1 MWYNVHTIV
10 KKMEHKK
17 MPRYTDYFRGRPLN
31 SYPDDYTVIDIE
43 TTGFDPI
50 RNKITEISA
59 VKYRCN
65 RKVDE
70 YVTFVAINEKIPDQ
84 ITKLT
89 GITNDMLEGAPSIA
103 DALKGFLSFIGEDIL
118 IGHNVTFDL
127 SFLGAACEACFSL
140 ELKNNYVDVLRI
152 ANEKLPFLS
161 SHKQVVVAKYFG
173 IRTEGSHRALTDC
186 EICNGCYQKLKELSV
201 GLYDAPM
208 KQVALYTS
216 TNARL
221 AKPFSGKRFFFIGVM
236 SNWYVNDMKNI
247 VRALGGIIE
256 DTVTDA
262 VDIVIAGTAD
272 ENVLGSEAFK
282 KVLELKKEDNSLA
295 LIKDEVF
302 VKTLLARNFAV
313 TQAESEEEQM
323 GLF

>member
-1 MWYNVHTIV
+1 MT
-10 KKMEHKK
+10 
-17 MPRYTDYFRGRPLN
+17 RYSDYFRGKSLN
-31 SYPDDYTVIDIE
+31 LYPDDYTIVDIE

-50 RNKITEISA
+50 SNKITEISA

-65 RKVDE
+65 RKIDE
-70 YVTFVAINEKIPDQ
+70 YVTFVAINEKIPDR

-89 GITNDMLEGAPSIA
+89 GITNDMLEGAPNIS
-103 DALKGFLSFIGEDIL
+103 DALKGFIEFIGEDIL
-118 IGHNVTFDL
+118 IGHNVAFDL
-127 SFLGAACEACFSL
+127 AFLGAACEDCLSL
-140 ELKNNYVDVLRI
+140 ELKNNYVDVLKI
-152 ANEKLPFLS
+152 ANEKLPFLD
-161 SHKQVVVAKYFG
+161 SHKQIVVAKYFG
-173 IRTEGSHRALTDC
+173 IKTEGSHRALTDC
-186 EICNGCYQKLKELSV
+186 EICNACYQKLKELSV
-201 GLYDAPM
+201 GLYDVPM

-295 LIKDEVF
+295 LIKDAVF

-313 TQAESEEEQM
+313 TQAESEEEQI

>member
-1 MWYNVHTIV
+1 
-10 KKMEHKK
+10 
-17 MPRYTDYFRGRPLN
+17 MPRYTDFFKGKPLYT
-31 SYPDDYTVIDIE
+31 YPDEYIIVDIE

-50 RNKITEISA
+50 SNKITEISA

-70 YVTFVAINEKIPDQ
+70 YVTFVAINERIPDR

-89 GITNDMLEGAPSIA
+89 GITNEMLEGAPGLSEAI
-103 DALKGFLSFIGEDIL
+103 KGFIEFIGEDII
-118 IGHNVTFDL
+118 IGHNITFDL
-127 SFLGAACEACFSL
+127 AFLGAACEDRL
-140 ELKNNYVDVLRI
+140 GIELKNNYVDVLRI
-152 ANEKLPFLS
+152 ANEKLPFLD

-186 EICNGCYQKLKELSV
+186 EICNSCYQKLKELSV
-201 GLYDAPM
+201 ALYDAPI
-208 KQVALYTS
+208 KQVSLYIS
-216 TNARL
+216 TKARL
-221 AKPFSGKRFFFIGVM
+221 EKPFRGKKFFFIGIM

-247 VRALGGIIE
+247 VRDLGGVIE

-295 LIKDEVF
+295 LIKDAVF

-313 TQAESEEEQM
+313 TQAESEEEQI